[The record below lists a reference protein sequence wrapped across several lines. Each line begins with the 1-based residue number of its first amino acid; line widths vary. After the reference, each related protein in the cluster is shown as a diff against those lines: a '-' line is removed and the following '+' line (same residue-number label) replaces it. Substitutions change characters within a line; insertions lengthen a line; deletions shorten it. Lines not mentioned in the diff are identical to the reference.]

1 MPYLGTP
8 QPHWASASSTWDTI
22 LPEPDGWEL
31 FNRHVIT
38 NEHRRWVEFF
48 FGEQLVEPHSTKQL
62 EDAIAWSLE
71 STGEILAASEEAQE
85 LELPDRAAFE
95 EQCRSIS
102 VPTLVVHGDRDVCQH
117 VDKGRA
123 FAELVSGELVVLEGA
138 GHLALVRD
146 PVPVNLAITNFIDRR
161 INPTPRRHVWTR
173 AASRRRRVLYL
184 SSPIGLGHV
193 RRDLAIADELRRLS
207 PDLEIDWLA
216 QDPVT
221 AALLAAGETIHP
233 ASDWL
238 SSESAHIASESCG
251 HDLHCFQALRSMD
264 EILVANFM
272 LFQEVVEEGLY
283 DLVVGDEAWD
293 VDHFWH
299 ENPELKRGSHV
310 WLTDFVGFLPMPDG
324 SDHEAFLTNDY
335 NAEMID
341 HIAAYPRI
349 RDRSIFVG
357 NPNDVVADTFGPGL
371 PKIRDWTE
379 SHFDFSGYI
388 TGFSPPSPDEIAVWR
403 AELGYRDDE
412 LVCVI
417 TVGGSGV
424 GRDLL
429 ELAIA
434 AHPIARR
441 SVPELRTIAV
451 AGPRIDPRSLPSYA
465 GLDVRRLR
473 RPPLPTPRR
482 VRPGDRAGRADDDNG
497 AHRGQATVPVL
508 PARPPLRAELP
519 RAPPARPVR
528 GRCAHELRDD
538 QPGGSRRRDSP
549 PHRPP
554 GDLPRRRDR
563 RRATSRRDDR
573 RADLRTS
580 ARGRASGS

>member
-1 MPYLGTP
+1 MPDWTGSVDRAGVEIHFEVFNRSAPTTVLLVAPSPITHSRIWKAQIPHLARQYRVVTFDGRGNGRSGRPTAIEDHTRAANVADIIAVLDATDTSAAVVVGHCHANWWVVDLLSTFPTRVEAFVAISPGVPYLGTP

-22 LPEPDGWEL
+22 FPEPDGWEL

-123 FAELVSGELVVLEGA
+123 FAELVGGELVVLEGA

-146 PVPVNLAITNFIDRR
+146 PVPVNLAITNFIDRT
-161 INPTPRRHVWTR
+161 ISAAPRRRRVWTR
-173 AASRRRRVLYL
+173 AASRCRRVLYL

-272 LFQEVVEEGLY
+272 LFQEV
-283 DLVVGDEAWD
+283 
-293 VDHFWH
+293 
-299 ENPELKRGSHV
+299 
-310 WLTDFVGFLPMPDG
+310 
-324 SDHEAFLTNDY
+324 
-335 NAEMID
+335 
-341 HIAAYPRI
+341 
-349 RDRSIFVG
+349 
-357 NPNDVVADTFGPGL
+357 
-371 PKIRDWTE
+371 
-379 SHFDFSGYI
+379 
-388 TGFSPPSPDEIAVWR
+388 
-403 AELGYRDDE
+403 
-412 LVCVI
+412 
-417 TVGGSGV
+417 
-424 GRDLL
+424 
-429 ELAIA
+429 
-434 AHPIARR
+434 
-441 SVPELRTIAV
+441 
-451 AGPRIDPRSLPSYA
+451 
-465 GLDVRRLR
+465 
-473 RPPLPTPRR
+473 
-482 VRPGDRAGRADDDNG
+482 
-497 AHRGQATVPVL
+497 
-508 PARPPLRAELP
+508 
-519 RAPPARPVR
+519 
-528 GRCAHELRDD
+528 
-538 QPGGSRRRDSP
+538 
-549 PHRPP
+549 
-554 GDLPRRRDR
+554 
-563 RRATSRRDDR
+563 
-573 RADLRTS
+573 
-580 ARGRASGS
+580 